1 MKTVYLFLTVLVM
14 LSLSA
19 CQSELDSFKDEVIED
34 PTTTYVEGVIGS
46 INGDY
51 DKDLLLSELKS
62 KVFVL
67 SEQYALARG
76 KWIDMQPYE
85 DGIAFEDD
93 CCYTYQYHG
102 MPGSHDIT
110 LKCEKYEYTILD
122 SESSVVLQFK
132 SNRGAFYDLVA
143 KVIDFTDG
151 VVVFEGLLPLSDNP
165 GDLSAWH
172 RLYIGKL
179 DANRRAE
186 WDEVL
191 ASQE

>member
-1 MKTVYLFLTVLVM
+1 MKRVFMFLAAM
-14 LSLSA
+14 SLWA
-19 CQSELDSFKDEVIED
+19 CDSPMSGNFIKDEVIED
-34 PTTTYVEGVIGS
+34 PTTTYVEGIISS
-46 INGDY
+46 IKGDY

-67 SEQYALARG
+67 SESYSLWRG
-76 KWIDMQPYE
+76 KWTDMQPYE
-85 DGIAFEDD
+85 HGIAFEDD
-93 CCYTYQYHG
+93 CCYAYMYHG

-122 SESSVVLQFK
+122 SESGIVMQFK
-132 SNRGAFYDLVA
+132 SNRGAIYDLVA
-143 KVIDFTDG
+143 KVIDFTDD

-165 GDLSAWH
+165 GDLSARH